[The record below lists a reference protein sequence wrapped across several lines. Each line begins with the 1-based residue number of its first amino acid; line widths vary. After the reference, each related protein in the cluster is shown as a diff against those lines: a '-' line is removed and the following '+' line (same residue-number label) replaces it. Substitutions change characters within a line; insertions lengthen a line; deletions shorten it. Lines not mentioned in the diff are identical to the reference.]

1 MRLFRLPKRE
11 PGRFEQDPL
20 WLRIARYILIL
31 LLFSAVGFGFWLNAQ
46 RQAAMLTK
54 PLPQVIDKT
63 GSLSDEQQK
72 QLTAYTEK
80 FLATYGV
87 AIVIRIQ
94 NDNFP
99 EDILPADEK
108 TKTLFLGLAIRSGQ
122 VRLDVPPL
130 AAAAL
135 EKPFTDYL
143 RRNHF
148 PPYFAR
154 NNWQEGLATA
164 LNLLTERL
172 DRTLSGQESAVSGF
186 SPGMGRDAAGDSAP

>member
-1 MRLFRLPKRE
+1 MRLFRLPKRD
-11 PGRFEQDPL
+11 PGRFEEDPP
-20 WLRIARYILIL
+20 WLKLLRYVLL
-31 LLFSAVGFGFWLNAQ
+31 VLLFGAVGFGFWLNAQ

-54 PLPQVIDKT
+54 PAPPVIDKT
-63 GSLSDEQQK
+63 GSLPGEQQK
-72 QLTAYTEK
+72 QLATYTEK

-94 NDNFP
+94 DEDFP
-99 EDILPADEK
+99 EEVLPASEK
-108 TKTLFLGLAIRSGQ
+108 AKTLFLGLALDNGL

-135 EKPFTDYL
+135 DKPLIDHL
-143 RRNHF
+143 RRDHF

-154 NNWQEGLATA
+154 DNWQEGLAAA

-172 DRTLSGQESAVSGF
+172 DRTLSGQENAASGF
-186 SPGMGRDAAGDSAP
+186 STGMGRNAAGDSAP

>member
-1 MRLFRLPKRE
+1 MRLFRLPKRD
-11 PGRFEQDPL
+11 PGRFEQDPP
-20 WLRIARYILIL
+20 WLKILRYILL
-31 LLFSAVGFGFWLNAQ
+31 VLLFGAVGFGVWLNAQ

-54 PLPQVIDKT
+54 SAPSVIDKT

-72 QLTAYTEK
+72 QLATYTEK

-87 AIVIRIQ
+87 PIVIRIQ
-94 NDNFP
+94 DENFSG
-99 EDILPADEK
+99 DILPADEK
-108 TKTLFLGLAIRSGQ
+108 SKTLFLGLALRNGQ

-135 EKPFTDYL
+135 DKPFIDYL
-143 RRNHF
+143 RRDHF

-154 NNWQEGLATA
+154 DNWQEGLAAA

-172 DRTLSGQESAVSGF
+172 DRTLSGQGNAASEF
-186 SPGMGRDAAGDSAP
+186 SPGMARDAAGESAP

>member
-1 MRLFRLPKRE
+1 MRLFRLPKRD
-11 PGRFEQDPL
+11 PGRFEQDPP
-20 WLRIARYILIL
+20 WMRILRYILL
-31 LLFSAVGFGFWLNAQ
+31 VLLFGAVGFGFWLNAQ

-54 PLPQVIDKT
+54 PAPPVIDKT

-72 QLTAYTEK
+72 QLTIYTEK
-80 FLATYGV
+80 FLATYGM

-94 NDNFP
+94 DENFP
-99 EDILPADEK
+99 ADVLPAYEK
-108 TKTLFLGLAIRSGQ
+108 TKTLFLGLALRNGQ

-143 RRNHF
+143 RQDHF

-154 NNWQEGLATA
+154 NNWQEGLAAA
-164 LNLLTERL
+164 LNLLTKQL
-172 DRTLSGQESAVSGF
+172 DRTLSGQENAASGSSAGTVQN
-186 SPGMGRDAAGDSAP
+186 AAGSSAP